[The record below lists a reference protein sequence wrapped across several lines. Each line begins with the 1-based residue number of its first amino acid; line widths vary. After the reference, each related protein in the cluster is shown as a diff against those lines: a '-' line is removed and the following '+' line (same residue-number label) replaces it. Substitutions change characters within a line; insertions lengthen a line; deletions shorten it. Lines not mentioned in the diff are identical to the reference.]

1 MKSRSVRKRVQ
12 RLGWDKTVQVVHP
25 SVSVILCTDF
35 SSSDFAVALCEEA
48 VEFMLTDSGLF
59 RGCSSPLFSPLFL
72 LNPFDSVLSF
82 FKHCSSTCSDGDSVT
97 VKKKKKKKKRCEV
110 MSERCAG

>member
-12 RLGWDKTVQVVHP
+12 RLGWDKTVQVVHT

-35 SSSDFAVALCEEA
+35 SSSDFAVALCEVA
-48 VEFMLTDSGLF
+48 VECMLTDSALF
-59 RGCSSPLFSPLFL
+59 RGCPSPLFSPLFL

-82 FKHCSSTCSDGDSVT
+82 SSTVHPPVPMGI
-97 VKKKKKKKKRCEV
+97 RL
-110 MSERCAG
+110 R

>member
-1 MKSRSVRKRVQ
+1 MKSLSVRKRVQ
-12 RLGWDKTVQVVHP
+12 RLGWAKSVQVVHP
-25 SVSVILCTDF
+25 SVSVMLCTDF
-35 SSSDFAVALCEEA
+35 SSSDFAVAPCEEA

-97 VKKKKKKKKRCEV
+97 VKKKEKEKKKK
-110 MSERCAG
+110 M